1 MVDSETLEAIAG
13 DDSRVRYTDDVSE
26 LFEFLTS
33 LAAYVCNDPPPSLRR
48 KLPVRALGVR
58 RQRHQWLW
66 HLLVLVERE
75 VRLLLRQYPGYDQV
89 QEDLRAL
96 RLVLLYTS
104 AVTKDRTRAGL
115 VGGTAEHCCCSVT
128 CLLTPA
134 LTPNPDPV
142 CGARPY
148 I

>member
-1 MVDSETLEAIAG
+1 M
-13 DDSRVRYTDDVSE
+13 
-26 LFEFLTS
+26 
-33 LAAYVCNDPPPSLRR
+33 RR

-58 RQRHQWLW
+58 RQRHQWPW
-66 HLLVLVERE
+66 HRLVLVERE
-75 VRLLLRQYPGYDQV
+75 VRDLLRHYPGYDQV

-142 CGARPY
+142 CGVRPY

>member
-1 MVDSETLEAIAG
+1 M
-13 DDSRVRYTDDVSE
+13 
-26 LFEFLTS
+26 
-33 LAAYVCNDPPPSLRR
+33 RR

-75 VRLLLRQYPGYDQV
+75 VRDFLRQHPGKDQV

-104 AVTKDRTRAGL
+104 AITKDMPRAGL
-115 VGGTAEHCCCSVT
+115 VGGTAEHCGCCDVLAHT
-128 CLLTPA
+128 
-134 LTPNPDPV
+134 
-142 CGARPY
+142 RPHS
-148 I
+148 